1 MNSQKYSMTSRCT
14 PTETRAKIVKL
25 ALSIIGED
33 KEVLTDLLTHKTTP
47 NGGAAI
53 TGELKY
59 TNKSGLYSPRD
70 RGLADLRLSN
80 SPVGT
85 RSTSPQPSFGMF
97 LLLRTFPVAWVKRR
111 GLISSNPALLSRQN
125 KIIDTCVL

>member
-1 MNSQKYSMTSRCT
+1 MTSPRT
-14 PTETRAKIVKL
+14 PTETRAKIVEL
-25 ALSIIGED
+25 ALPIVGED
-33 KEVLTDLLTHKTTP
+33 KEVLTDLLTHKTTL

-59 TNKSGLYSPRD
+59 TNKSGLYSPRGG
-70 RGLADLRLSN
+70 GLADLRLSN
-80 SPVGT
+80 SPIGT
-85 RSTSPQPSFGMF
+85 RSTSPQPSFGMV

-111 GLISSNPALLSRQN
+111 GLISSNPGLPSRQN